1 MKARIIV
8 VHPRIKLPRALFKHD
23 DVQFFPFFCFS
34 RNASFYHLK
43 KKSKHLNTTALTTAH
58 TSRSTT
64 NIINMQRLDASD
76 VVGLCNDELYRRYCA
91 FPGVY
96 SAPHDLDDLDLPPP
110 GEEEESA
117 DPEKVAKRLAEREEG
132 TALYHACEA
141 QYFHSQLPLTGNA
154 DSSVSSSSLWSKSKQ
169 HENRRKKKTYVSKEF
184 AHIGSTEAC
193 SSLRAMKKKLN
204 ECHKDEEG
212 FFYIVQ
218 LRTERLNG
226 DVEIVLDEYRNKVE
240 NESTSEEEDRGEHQ
254 ENVDEKVNESN
265 DNTNTNTNT
274 IEGDDTEE
282 EKEEEDDDDD
292 DDDDDE
298 NDGNINEEFV
308 RINGT
313 INVEAITKI
322 WIVRRAGAYG
332 MSGKF
337 TCVDPPMIS
346 IDDF

>member
-1 MKARIIV
+1 
-8 VHPRIKLPRALFKHD
+8 
-23 DVQFFPFFCFS
+23 
-34 RNASFYHLK
+34 
-43 KKSKHLNTTALTTAH
+43 
-58 TSRSTT
+58 
-64 NIINMQRLDASD
+64 MQRLDASD

-96 SAPHDLDDLDLPPP
+96 SAPHDLDDLDLHPP

-141 QYFHSQLPLTGNA
+141 QYFHSQLPLTENA

-184 AHIGSTEAC
+184 AQIGSTEAC

-254 ENVDEKVNESN
+254 LPLADYEAEVARRIA
-265 DNTNTNTNT
+265 T
-274 IEGDDTEE
+274 IKAIPRQSGVSEIRIPGERGYATRQRLMR
-282 EKEEEDDDDD
+282 
-292 DDDDDE
+292 
-298 NDGNINEEFV
+298 DGIEIE
-308 RINGT
+308 R
-313 INVEAITKI
+313 KI
-322 WIVRRAGAYG
+322 YDALGQLAKGNLNHGA
-332 MSGKF
+332 
-337 TCVDPPMIS
+337 
-346 IDDF
+346 

>member
-1 MKARIIV
+1 
-8 VHPRIKLPRALFKHD
+8 
-23 DVQFFPFFCFS
+23 
-34 RNASFYHLK
+34 
-43 KKSKHLNTTALTTAH
+43 
-58 TSRSTT
+58 
-64 NIINMQRLDASD
+64 MQRLDASD

-96 SAPHDLDDLDLPPP
+96 SAPHDLDDLDLHPP

-117 DPEKVAKRLAEREEG
+117 DPEKVAKGLAEREEG

-141 QYFHSQLPLTGNA
+141 QYFHSQLPLTENA

-184 AHIGSTEAC
+184 AQIGSTEAC

-274 IEGDDTEE
+274 TNNNNNNNNNNNLFEQST
-282 EKEEEDDDDD
+282 
-292 DDDDDE
+292 
-298 NDGNINEEFV
+298 
-308 RINGT
+308 
-313 INVEAITKI
+313 
-322 WIVRRAGAYG
+322 W
-332 MSGKF
+332 
-337 TCVDPPMIS
+337 
-346 IDDF
+346 

>member
-1 MKARIIV
+1 
-8 VHPRIKLPRALFKHD
+8 
-23 DVQFFPFFCFS
+23 
-34 RNASFYHLK
+34 
-43 KKSKHLNTTALTTAH
+43 
-58 TSRSTT
+58 
-64 NIINMQRLDASD
+64 
-76 VVGLCNDELYRRYCA
+76 LCSDELYRRYCA

-96 SAPHDLDDLDLPPP
+96 SAPHEEYDVDLDLPPP
-110 GEEEESA
+110 GEEEES

-141 QYFHSQLPLTGNA
+141 QYFHSQLPLTENA

-169 HENRRKKKTYVSKEF
+169 HENRKKKKTYVSKEF
-184 AHIGSTEAC
+184 AQIGSTEAC

-226 DVEIVLDEYRNKVE
+226 EVEIVLDEYRNKVE
-240 NESTSEEEDRGEHQ
+240 NESTSEEENGGEHE

-274 IEGDDTEE
+274 KEGDDTEE
-282 EKEEEDDDDD
+282 EKEDDD

>member
-1 MKARIIV
+1 
-8 VHPRIKLPRALFKHD
+8 
-23 DVQFFPFFCFS
+23 
-34 RNASFYHLK
+34 
-43 KKSKHLNTTALTTAH
+43 
-58 TSRSTT
+58 
-64 NIINMQRLDASD
+64 
-76 VVGLCNDELYRRYCA
+76 
-91 FPGVY
+91 
-96 SAPHDLDDLDLPPP
+96 
-110 GEEEESA
+110 
-117 DPEKVAKRLAEREEG
+117 
-132 TALYHACEA
+132 
-141 QYFHSQLPLTGNA
+141 
-154 DSSVSSSSLWSKSKQ
+154 VSSSSLWSKSKQ

-184 AHIGSTEAC
+184 AQIGSTEAC

-254 ENVDEKVNESN
+254 ENVDEKVVNKSN
-265 DNTNTNTNT
+265 DNTNTNTK
-274 IEGDDTEE
+274 EGDDTGEE
-282 EKEEEDDDDD
+282 EEEEEEED

-337 TCVDPPMIS
+337 TCVDPPIIS

>member
-1 MKARIIV
+1 
-8 VHPRIKLPRALFKHD
+8 
-23 DVQFFPFFCFS
+23 
-34 RNASFYHLK
+34 
-43 KKSKHLNTTALTTAH
+43 
-58 TSRSTT
+58 
-64 NIINMQRLDASD
+64 MQRLDASD

-96 SAPHDLDDLDLPPP
+96 SAPHDLDDLDLHPP

-141 QYFHSQLPLTGNA
+141 QYFHSQLPLTENA

-184 AHIGSTEAC
+184 AQIGSTEAC

-274 IEGDDTEE
+274 NTKEGDDTEE
-282 EKEEEDDDDD
+282 EKEGEEEDDDD

-322 WIVRRAGAYG
+322 WIVRRAGTYG

>member
-1 MKARIIV
+1 
-8 VHPRIKLPRALFKHD
+8 
-23 DVQFFPFFCFS
+23 
-34 RNASFYHLK
+34 
-43 KKSKHLNTTALTTAH
+43 
-58 TSRSTT
+58 
-64 NIINMQRLDASD
+64 MQRLDASD
-76 VVGLCNDELYRRYCA
+76 VVGLCSDELYRRYCA

-96 SAPHDLDDLDLPPP
+96 SAPHEEYDVDLDLPPP
-110 GEEEESA
+110 GEEEES

-141 QYFHSQLPLTGNA
+141 QYFHSQLPLTENA

-169 HENRRKKKTYVSKEF
+169 HENRKKKKTYVSKEF
-184 AHIGSTEAC
+184 AQIGSTEAC

-240 NESTSEEEDRGEHQ
+240 NESTSEEENGGEHE
-254 ENVDEKVNESN
+254 ENIDEKVNESN

-274 IEGDDTEE
+274 KEGDDTEE
-282 EKEEEDDDDD
+282 EKEEEEED

>member
-96 SAPHDLDDLDLPPP
+96 SAPHDLDDLDLHPP

-141 QYFHSQLPLTGNA
+141 QYFHSQLPLTENA

-184 AHIGSTEAC
+184 AQIGSTEAC

-265 DNTNTNTNT
+265 DNTNTNTK
-274 IEGDDTEE
+274 EGDDTEE
-282 EKEEEDDDDD
+282 EKEEEEEDD

-322 WIVRRAGAYG
+322 WIVRRAGTYG